1 MSWRRLLRIIP
12 PLVEMLTDLHVSF
25 GNPGNPG
32 IPRGR
37 SESLSIPAM
46 PFRHSSVDEGYC
58 LECLHKH
65 INTANVLIREA
76 LQRFDAKE
84 PHERIVEKVR
94 AAVAELTGA
103 EDDSKFATGRV
114 AEINKKIRDLR
125 RHIWEKGYEFEVP
138 SREALLEIGDRV
150 QDILKDIYN
159 VAAERRKEV
168 IKFIKGVEEKA
179 RKLREEL
186 EKK

>member
-1 MSWRRLLRIIP
+1 MKVIP
-12 PLVEMLTDLHVSF
+12 PLVDTLTDLYSSHGSF
-25 GNPGNPG
+25 GNPRVSFEVSSTPPP
-32 IPRGR
+32 IP
-37 SESLSIPAM
+37 
-46 PFRHSSVDEGYC
+46 FQHSSMDEGYC

-84 PHERIVEKVR
+84 PSDRVVEKVR

-103 EDDSKFATGRV
+103 EDDSKFATGKV
-114 AEINKKIRDLR
+114 AEINRKIRDLR
-125 RHIWEKGYEFEVP
+125 RNIWERGYEFEVP

-159 VAAERRKEV
+159 VAAERRKQV
-168 IKFIKGVEEKA
+168 INFIRGVEEKA

-186 EKK
+186 ERK

>member
-1 MSWRRLLRIIP
+1 MNWKRLLRVIP
-12 PLVEMLTDLHVSF
+12 PLVDTLIDLS
-25 GNPGNPG
+25 GNPKIGSIGSNPPP
-32 IPRGR
+32 I
-37 SESLSIPAM
+37 

-58 LECLHKH
+58 LECVHKH

-84 PHERIVEKVR
+84 PPDRVLEKVR

-103 EDDSKFATGRV
+103 EDDSKFATGKV
-114 AEINKKIRDLR
+114 AEINKRIRDLR

-138 SREALLEIGDRV
+138 SRDALLEIGGNI

-159 VAAERRKEV
+159 IAAERRKQIISFV
-168 IKFIKGVEEKA
+168 RGVEEKA
-179 RKLREEL
+179 RKLREEM
-186 EKK
+186 EKG